1 MTPKERALLQSIV
14 QWCRDAADRAAVSKR
29 PDEGTGLLRA
39 AAKLE
44 AVLREECSE

>member
-1 MTPKERALLQSIV
+1 MTPKERALLTSIV

-29 PDEGTGLLRA
+29 FDEGTGLLRA

-44 AVLREECSE
+44 QVLTEDTQ